1 MLDLYKIE
9 GAVNLDQHPC
19 FEDKETFNQFQ
30 EGLKVFKHHINQLV
44 LEKDATT
51 FYKFGDGDYRF
62 LMAQEIGSAKPL
74 TEL

>member
-44 LEKDATT
+44 LEKKDATT
-51 FYKFGDGDYRF
+51 FYKF
-62 LMAQEIGSAKPL
+62 
-74 TEL
+74 

>member
-44 LEKDATT
+44 LEKKMLLLFTNSEMVIID
-51 FYKFGDGDYRF
+51 F
-62 LMAQEIGSAKPL
+62 
-74 TEL
+74 